1 MRKDK
6 VLLVDDDSTL
16 VFIIADALRREGFEV
31 VCAAD
36 GETGLEAVA
45 ASLPDVVVADVMM
58 PRLSGYEM
66 VRRIRAVHPSMPVL
80 FLTARTS
87 IDDLLKGYESG
98 GNDYLRKPF
107 QLAELIV
114 RIKALLNRQGQR
126 VPETAII
133 ELADCVLDIVRQRL
147 TVGASVIDLSHIETQ
162 ILKILFSSPNHVVE
176 AEKIMMSI
184 WHNDDYGNHNRIHGF
199 IHKLRKYI
207 SASQMV
213 DIINV
218 RAVGY
223 KLTVN

>member
-6 VLLVDDDSTL
+6 VLLVEDDSTL
-16 VFIIADALRREGFEV
+16 VFIIADALRREGFDV

-36 GETGLEAVA
+36 GEAGLEAVA
-45 ASLPDVVVADVMM
+45 TSLPDVVVADVMM
-58 PRLSGYEM
+58 PRMSGYEM
-66 VRRIRAVHPSMPVL
+66 VRRIRAANPSMPVL

-114 RIKALLNRQGQR
+114 RIKALLNRPGQR
-126 VPETAII
+126 VPETAIV
-133 ELADCVLDIVRQRL
+133 ELADCALDIVRQRL
-147 TVGASVIDLSHIETQ
+147 TVGTSVIDLSHIETQ
-162 ILKILFSSPNHVVE
+162 ILQILFASPNRVVE

-184 WHNDDYGNHNRIHGF
+184 WQNDDYGNHNRIHGF
-199 IHKLRKYI
+199 IHKLRRYL
-207 SASQMV
+207 SGSRSL

>member
-1 MRKDK
+1 MKKDK
-6 VLLVDDDSTL
+6 VLLVEDDSTL
-16 VFIIADALRREGFEV
+16 VYIIADALRREGLEV

-36 GETGLEAVA
+36 GEAGLEAVA
-45 ASLPDVVVADVMM
+45 ASLPDIVVADVMM

-66 VRRIRAVHPSMPVL
+66 VRRIRAVNPSMPVL

-87 IDDLLKGYESG
+87 IDDLIKGFESG

-114 RIKALLNRQGQR
+114 RIKALLNRPGQGT
-126 VPETAII
+126 PETAMIQ
-133 ELADCVLDIVRQRL
+133 LADCALDTVRQRL
-147 TVGASVIDLSHIETQ
+147 TVGTSVTDLSHIETQ
-162 ILKILFSSPNHVVE
+162 ILQILFASPNHVVE

-184 WHNDDYGNHNRIHGF
+184 WRNDDFGNHNRIHGF
-199 IHKLRKYI
+199 IHKLRKYL
-207 SASQMV
+207 SASRSL